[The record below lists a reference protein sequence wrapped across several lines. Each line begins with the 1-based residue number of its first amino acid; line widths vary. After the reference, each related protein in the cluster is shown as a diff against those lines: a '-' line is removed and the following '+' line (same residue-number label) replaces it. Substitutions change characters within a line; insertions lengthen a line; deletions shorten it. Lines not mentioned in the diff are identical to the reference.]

1 MNDNKPEAENLNKR
15 TDLKRVIIDTPALLN
30 MVKHC
35 REVEAGLAQGQLMGV
50 MRQAN
55 QKTAEGNIDSENI
68 FNDETLFVTQ
78 VLPRTTK

>member
-78 VLPRTTK
+78 VLPKTTK

>member
-1 MNDNKPEAENLNKR
+1 MSNENKPEEKENLNKR

-35 REVEAGLAQGQLMGV
+35 REVEAGMAQGQLMGV
-50 MRQAN
+50 MRNAN

-68 FNDETLFVTQ
+68 FNDETLTVT
-78 VLPRTTK
+78 

>member
-1 MNDNKPEAENLNKR
+1 MNDIKPEAENLNKR

-78 VLPRTTK
+78 VLPKTTK